1 MQSLMVLLRFFS
13 NIFVLIFK
21 LGLLQVAAGSVMI
34 EQRLCS
40 KPVSLLLIDL
50 CMGRE
55 AHSKFRPFQI
65 FSGFYFMHGTGGRPC
80 PVTEDFIDHFTT
92 ILRLSC
98 ITPK

>member
-65 FSGFYFMHGTGGRPC
+65 FSGFYFLLECFVAFLLMLESLKS
-80 PVTEDFIDHFTT
+80 V
-92 ILRLSC
+92 LL
-98 ITPK
+98 K